1 MSPNINFWQTH
12 PIAWVNPVIFRA
24 SAILLHAGAWD
35 AAPTEQNVAGGSK
48 LRLSL
53 TYTRGGAAGAFE
65 FQVEGSIYSVAANVP
80 AGASEWVTQA
90 LYEPGIL
97 AAGVD
102 EVSLMQRESVS
113 YTATGAALEDFFP
126 TPIDLAGLERVRVR
140 ARETGNVGAPG
151 TLSVVAEVQP

>member
-1 MSPNINFWQTH
+1 MPNIPIMSGH
-12 PIAWVNPVIFRA
+12 PVGWSNPVTMRA
-24 SAILLHAGAWD
+24 SAALPAAGAWD
-35 AAPTEQNVAGGSK
+35 ATPTEQNVAGGDK

-65 FQVEGSIYSVAANVP
+65 FQVEASVYSVVGNVP

-90 LYEPGIL
+90 LYEPGTL
-97 AAGVD
+97 AVGVD
-102 EVSLMQRESVS
+102 EVSLIQRESVS
-113 YTATGAALEDFFP
+113 YTATGAAAEDFFP

-151 TLSVVAEVQP
+151 TLSIVGTVEP